1 VTYARTHQHIATDSA
16 QTRVRH
22 HQDQEPDRPNASGP
36 LGVQVSAINYF
47 THVVGPPLG
56 KTLSV
61 LQDLTAVVVDHL
73 QLHFYP
79 IVALAPGALKKSH
92 INLFFVQRTS
102 FDSGPQ
108 R

>member
-1 VTYARTHQHIATDSA
+1 MHGLINTSRLTQHKHECAITKIKNPTAR
-16 QTRVRH
+16 RR
-22 HQDQEPDRPNASGP
+22 RGP

-61 LQDLTAVVVDHL
+61 LQDLTPVVVDHL

-79 IVALAPGALKKSH
+79 IVA
-92 INLFFVQRTS
+92 
-102 FDSGPQ
+102 
-108 R
+108 